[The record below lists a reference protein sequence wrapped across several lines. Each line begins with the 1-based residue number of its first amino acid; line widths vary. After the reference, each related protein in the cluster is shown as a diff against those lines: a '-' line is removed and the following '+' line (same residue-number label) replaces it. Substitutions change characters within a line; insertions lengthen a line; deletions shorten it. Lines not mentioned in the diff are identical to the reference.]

1 MQHFIL
7 DKVISQ
13 TKHPLNKFWMNMP
26 IIEYIACRPSIYVD
40 WKGLYRRKCLVCLYL
55 LVGYVWLYI
64 PLESEA
70 HSEASHSSM
79 WLLRS

>member
-1 MQHFIL
+1 MNEIILQNLRNGAMMQHFIL

-40 WKGLYRRKCLVCLYL
+40 
-55 LVGYVWLYI
+55 
-64 PLESEA
+64 
-70 HSEASHSSM
+70 
-79 WLLRS
+79 